1 MRSNQTRAMLVPLFA
16 VAAGVVLSSCGLWRH
31 GERDKIVLSGNVELT
46 QVNVAFK
53 TSGKLVE
60 LPIDEGVE
68 VKKDALIARLDAA
81 QLQHQHERDSA
92 TLTLAETQL
101 VQQNTAVAY
110 QRSSLAADIDMRK
123 ATLKQAEV
131 RLAELLAGSRSQE
144 IGVARAAAE
153 EARTQYVLATQDW
166 ERAQTL
172 YKNDDISTSQRDQFK
187 TRCDATAA
195 ALKRAED
202 QLALVVEGP
211 RKEDI
216 DAARA
221 QVEQAQA
228 NLKLSEATR
237 LELKRKEQ
245 EIESRRAQIHQARAQ
260 LAITDSQLDDAVIL
274 SPVNGVVL
282 VKSAEVGEILA
293 PGTTVVTLGEMD
305 KPWLRGYINETDL
318 GRVKYGAKV
327 KVTTDSAPGKI
338 YWGRISFISSEA
350 EFTPKQIQTQ
360 EERVKLVYRIKIEI
374 ENPQHELK
382 LNMPADAEIQLGS
395 E

>member
-1 MRSNQTRAMLVPLFA
+1 MRSCQTRAMVVPLF
-16 VAAGVVLSSCGLWRH
+16 VATAGIVLSSCGLWQH
-31 GERDKIVLSGNVELT
+31 GERNKIVLSGNIELT
-46 QVNVAFK
+46 QINVAFK
-53 TSGKLVE
+53 TAGKLIE

-68 VKKDALIARLDAA
+68 VKKDTLIARLDAA
-81 QLQHQHERDSA
+81 QLQHQRERDSA

-110 QRSSLAADIDMRK
+110 QRSALAADVDMRR
-123 ATLKQAEV
+123 AALKQAETH
-131 RLAELLAGSRSQE
+131 LAELLAGSRSQE
-144 IGVARAAAE
+144 IGAARAAAE
-153 EARTQYVLATQDW
+153 DARTQYILATQDW

-187 TRCDATAA
+187 TRFDATAA

-228 NLKLSEATR
+228 NLRLSEATR
-237 LELKRKEQ
+237 LDLKRKEQ

-260 LAITDSQLDDAVIL
+260 LAITDSQLDDAVVL

-293 PGTTVVTLGEMD
+293 PGTTVATLGEMD

-360 EERVKLVYRIKIEI
+360 EERVRLVYRIKIEI
-374 ENPQHELK
+374 DNPQHELK

>member
-1 MRSNQTRAMLVPLFA
+1 MHRNRSKAVVVPLL
-16 VAAGVVLSSCGLWRH
+16 AASAAVVLGSCGFWRH
-31 GERDKIVLSGNVELT
+31 NPKDRILLSGNIELT
-46 QVNVAFK
+46 QINVAFK
-53 TSGKLVE
+53 TSGKLIE
-60 LPIDEGVE
+60 LPIEEGGE
-68 VKKDALIARLDAA
+68 IKKGATLGRLDAA
-81 QLQHQHERDSA
+81 QLEHQRERDSA

-101 VQQNTAVAY
+101 SQQNTAVEY
-110 QRSSLAADIDMRK
+110 QKAALAADLDMRQ
-123 ATLKQAEV
+123 AALKQAEA
-131 RLAELLAGSRSQE
+131 RLAELLAGSRKQE
-144 IGVARAAAE
+144 IEQARAAE
-153 EARTQYVLATQDW
+153 EESRTQHMLASQDW

-187 TRCDATAA
+187 TRFDATAA
-195 ALKRAED
+195 TLKRAEENR
-202 QLALVVEGP
+202 ALVVEGP

-221 QVEQAQA
+221 LVEQARA
-228 NLKLSEATR
+228 SLKLSEAAR
-237 LELKRKEQ
+237 LELRRKEQ
-245 EIESRRAQIHQARAQ
+245 EIESRHAQIQQARAQ
-260 LAITDSQLDDAVIL
+260 LAITNSQLDDSVIQ

-293 PGTTVVTLGEMD
+293 PGTTVATIGEMD
-305 KPWLRGYINETDL
+305 RPWLRGYINEADL
-318 GRVKYGAKV
+318 GRVRYGAKV

-338 YWGRISFISSEA
+338 YQGRISFIASEA

-374 ENPQHELK
+374 DNPQHELK